1 VVRAG
6 ALGDVLLLRRAIAGL
21 ARAGHRVGLLA
32 PGCGSVLVGR
42 GSGDV
47 DTLLSWDNAEAAS
60 LLTQDGPAPG
70 PLRDALAA
78 FDLAVVYSRS
88 APLAASLGRVIP
100 RVVTH
105 DPVPGG
111 AGHASEWLCRPLD
124 ALGIES
130 VKTPPSW
137 AASAAEQALAA
148 PLLAA
153 LPEGFVAV
161 HPGSGSAQKNWP
173 AARFGELVEIL
184 APDRPWLLVEGPADE
199 TSAAVLRQQPRA
211 IRASGLELRTL
222 GAVLAQAGLYVGNDS
237 GVTHL
242 AAACGAPTLALFG
255 PTDPAVWSPPGPRVR
270 VVQSPTRRMADLGI
284 EDVLASVR
292 DRPRW
297 ANEPR
302 LD

>member
-6 ALGDVLLLRRAIAGL
+6 ALGDVLLLRRAIASL
-21 ARAGHRVGLLA
+21 AASGRRVGLLA
-32 PGCGSVLVGR
+32 PGCGSVLLGS

-47 DTLLSWDNAEAAS
+47 DTLLSWDSAEAAS

-105 DPVPGG
+105 DPVPGS

-124 ALGIES
+124 VLGIEK
-130 VKTPPSW
+130 VKAPPPW
-137 AASAAEQALAA
+137 TASAAERALAA
-148 PLLAA
+148 PVLAA
-153 LPEGFVAV
+153 VPEGFVAV

-173 AARFGELVEIL
+173 AARFVELVEIL
-184 APDRPWLLVEGPADE
+184 APDRPWLLVEGPADDA
-199 TSAAVLRQQPRA
+199 SAAVLRQHPRA
-211 IRASGLELRTL
+211 IPASGLEPRTL
-222 GAVLAQAGLYVGNDS
+222 GAVLGQAGLYVGNDS

-242 AAACGAPTLALFG
+242 AAACGAPTVALFG
-255 PTDPAVWSPPGPRVR
+255 PTDPTVWSPLGPRVHI
-270 VVQSPTRRMADLGI
+270 VQSPTRRMADLRI

-292 DRPRW
+292 ERLRSG
-297 ANEPR
+297 NGPR